1 MDFCIFII
9 FINFLIVSFV
19 CYRVNL
25 ENNKLRS
32 DLLEL
37 SKDKLLM
44 SIKLDIYRNSHLYN
58 VDNVERIGGV
68 DNEQ

>member
-68 DNEQ
+68 DNE